1 MELSAYKIS
10 DGTGTA
16 VAGVLKASGIV
27 LVSVEEMK
35 C

>member
-16 VAGVLKASGIV
+16 VAGVLKAGTL

>member
-1 MELSAYKIS
+1 MELSAYKTS
-10 DGTGTA
+10 SGTGTA